1 MGNYFKRFF
10 PSFFQGNERELSQ
23 QVNQN
28 NLDIDK
34 ATGSIIA
41 SVIGNI
47 VGIPL

>member
-1 MGNYFKRFF
+1 MGNYIRQFF
-10 PSFFQGNERELSQ
+10 RRFQGNEPEPSQ
-23 QVNQN
+23 LVNQN